1 MTRITV
7 EQLIMLVA
15 ILFIIY
21 FVLNIKETFELLN
34 SDNKESKPN
43 SKPKSTE
50 CSETA
55 INNGYTDYI
64 FGGVKFIR

>member
-1 MTRITV
+1 MNQINI

-15 ILFIIY
+15 IFFIIY
-21 FVLNIKETFELLN
+21 FMMNAKETFADFEK
-34 SDNKESKPN
+34 DKKTK

-50 CSETA
+50 CSQLS
-55 INNGYTDYI
+55 IDQGYADYI

>member
-1 MTRITV
+1 MNQINI

-15 ILFIIY
+15 IFFIIY
-21 FVLNIKETFELLN
+21 FMMNARETFAEFEK
-34 SDNKESKPN
+34 DKK

-50 CSETA
+50 CSQ
-55 INNGYTDYI
+55 ISIDQGYTDYI

>member
-1 MTRITV
+1 MNQINI

-21 FVLNIKETFELLN
+21 FMMNAKETFAEFEQ
-34 SDNKESKPN
+34 DKKTKT
-43 SKPKSTE
+43 KPKSTE
-50 CSETA
+50 CSQLA
-55 INNGYTDYI
+55 IDQGYTDYI